1 MDDYQEDLD
10 LHVDSEAAEFYNKY
24 EPKEILGR

>member
-1 MDDYQEDLD
+1 MDDARDDLD
-10 LHVDSEAAEFYNKY
+10 LHADEAAEFYNKY